1 MNKKHLRLAVISCAF
16 AGVLWSCNNPSGSS
30 SNEVDDST
38 ETVTENEISVTPINH
53 SKDFPGAELTIASI
67 DTEKV
72 DDDSVKVTV
81 KYGISNF
88 ELTEQTEDD
97 HAHHL
102 ANSHDGQHI
111 HFILDNK
118 PYDAL
123 YKPEHSV
130 VLPVNSEHY
139 LLSFLS
145 RSYHES
151 IKTPEASKLVKF
163 KITENG
169 EIENLPTPT
178 EASLFYSRPK
188 GEYIGED
195 TKNLLLDFFLVNTN
209 ISTDGNKILAEVN
222 GKEFTLD
229 SWQPYEIT
237 GAPMGEL
244 TVKLTLIDN
253 EGNAIT
259 GDNVSIER
267 KVQLKDE

>member
-1 MNKKHLRLAVISCAF
+1 MNKKHLKLAFVTCTF
-16 AGVLWSCNNPSGSS
+16 ATVLWSCNNPES
-30 SNEVDDST
+30 SNNNGED
-38 ETVTENEISVTPINH
+38 ETVSESVINVSPIDH

-72 DDDSVKVTV
+72 GDDSVKVTV
-81 KYGISNF
+81 NYDVNNF
-88 ELTEQTEDD
+88 ELTEMTEHD
-97 HAHHL
+97 HANHL

-123 YKPEHSV
+123 YQPTHSV

-151 IKTPEASKLVKF
+151 IKTPEASKLIKF
-163 KITENG
+163 KITEDG
-169 EIENLPTPT
+169 AIETLPVPT

-188 GEYIGED
+188 GEYTGED
-195 TKNLLLDFFLVNTN
+195 TKNLLLDFFLVNTS
-209 ISTDGNKILAEVN
+209 IASDGNKILADVN
-222 GKEFTLD
+222 GEQFTLD

-237 GAPMGEL
+237 GAPLGEL

-253 EGNAIT
+253 EGNAVS

-267 KVQLKDE
+267 KVTLKGE